1 MCSSCLDLHGVDIR
15 AEGWSG
21 EIKCLY
27 SRGMSLYHIAFKS
40 ASEHVCPSVS
50 VLLQPVAFLFLS
62 GKNQF
67 PEFTCAPPMVPP
79 LGPTI
84 LRRDIRDI
92 WNAPDRRLQTALGS
106 VNSLLP
112 KPVIL
117 EPDWSLLCGALSS
130 NFTSYEMEGFV
141 AGLTEVTLRWCE
153 ALKSRLED
161 TVWKGSLFH
170 ICLGWDGEVGS
181 KAMQERRLTHVQRNE
196 TIFLST
202 KMQGAVM
209 MINIPKTNFSKDPIL
224 PVSSSFKE
232 ASTVFNPPV
241 SKAAPAV
248 AERRNVLLSM
258 QAKREGPVAMSSHA
272 QATSP
277 PVSCNAIAIPRSS
290 SFAAAAATTEPSGC
304 SRSGTTGHFLRRVSL
319 AKVSLSSN
327 CLIDQRAV
335 QIEGTKW
342 AKKPP
347 LVRLIPRTR

>member
-1 MCSSCLDLHGVDIR
+1 MLLYAHVLLGILSFRREYRKAGNGVPEAISPAACLDLHGVDIR

-161 TVWKGSLFH
+161 TVWKGRFVGCLQTGKLTGVVKFDVRWLFSSLRGVLVGLFICSLFH

-232 ASTVFNPPV
+232 GF
-241 SKAAPAV
+241 
-248 AERRNVLLSM
+248 ED
-258 QAKREGPVAMSSHA
+258 
-272 QATSP
+272 
-277 PVSCNAIAIPRSS
+277 
-290 SFAAAAATTEPSGC
+290 FFSG
-304 SRSGTTGHFLRRVSL
+304 
-319 AKVSLSSN
+319 
-327 CLIDQRAV
+327 I
-335 QIEGTKW
+335 
-342 AKKPP
+342 
-347 LVRLIPRTR
+347 